1 MFLPSGTMRPIG
13 HESGAAYREQP
24 PVAYGFRCVNRRERA
39 RQRIQARRRKR
50 ALLSI
55 VVGGVLVAV
64 VVLVGLAVLSAGDT
78 GTGETDPEAWDLPG
92 MGPNEGERVTLA
104 AFEGRPT
111 VVNFFASWCTVCDR
125 ELPGFRRVSQDL
137 RGRVN
142 FVGVASLETG
152 DPLLMP
158 ERHGVTFWPLARDVG
173 GRNGSGLHDA
183 LGGRGMPVTA
193 FYDAGGNLVHF
204 AGGELTEQ
212 QLRDQIEALYGI
224 EAAPDAA

>member
-1 MFLPSGTMRPIG
+1 MLVS
-13 HESGAAYREQP
+13 A
-24 PVAYGFRCVNRRERA
+24 
-39 RQRIQARRRKR
+39 
-50 ALLSI
+50 
-55 VVGGVLVAV
+55 VVGGVLVAIV
-64 VVLVGLAVLSAGDT
+64 ALVAVAVLSADDSPGS
-78 GTGETDPEAWDLPG
+78 GSTDPEAWDLPG

-111 VVNFFASWCTVCDR
+111 VVNFFASWCTSCDR
-125 ELPGFRRVSQDL
+125 ELPGFRRVSQEL
-137 RGRVN
+137 RGQVN

-193 FYDAGGNLVHF
+193 FYDAEGDLVDF
-204 AGGELTEQ
+204 AGGELTEGD
-212 QLRDQIEALYGI
+212 LRQRIETLYGI
-224 EAAPDAA
+224 DTTDAA